1 MLLLRAASCVARSSR
16 SDDERERHG
25 RRGTFGVMLTRI
37 ADYDWHKLTRLSLLV
52 LYCVDVF
59 YIRNTRTCARVR
71 ARVRAGVRRGGE
83 CFIARTTAGRGA
95 HDTVRPKATAE
106 MYKFFAHFSLT
117 CVEGNAL
124 VRKVS

>member
-1 MLLLRAASCVARSSR
+1 MGV
-16 SDDERERHG
+16 
-25 RRGTFGVMLTRI
+25 RGTFGVMLTRI

-59 YIRNTRTCARVR
+59 YIRNTRTCARAR

-83 CFIARTTAGRGA
+83 CFIARTTARRGA

-106 MYKFFAHFSLT
+106 MYKFLAHFSLT
-117 CVEGNAL
+117 CVDGNAL
-124 VRKVS
+124 VRNVSWVSSPGRRRGMESTKAA